1 MYIPDMPKRKPYGGE
16 LARLCRAVCL
26 AAALFCAAPSAGFDL
41 KYHLDKFDFLTE
53 YYFLQDMHAY
63 FGHKNEELRNIYLVS
78 GESALEATFVSY
90 DSIFHLGAMY
100 SNYIGMGRQNA
111 AILFDPQRVNYA
123 LAPFLEFRHAG
134 IFYNAGLDHR
144 CFHLVD
150 RAKVEIPPYWN
161 QIYVKAS
168 SANYRFQQMRKDYL
182 LNGKYGYLD
191 RLRWSV
197 WAGYFFWKWGDT
209 DPSIISGGHEWSTTA
224 GVDVG
229 YSLYKTKSWVF
240 SGHNK
245 LVVYGD
251 TTGRG
256 WWAGEVGVDADIYSR
271 KHALGFFIDY
281 SYEFPRDLPRRF
293 GKDRLWS
300 WGFRFRY

>member
-1 MYIPDMPKRKPYGGE
+1 MYIPDMPKSKSF
-16 LARLCRAVCL
+16 AACL
-26 AAALFCAAPSAGFDL
+26 AAALFCASPSVGFDL

-53 YYFLQDMHAY
+53 YYFSQDMHAY
-63 FGHKNEELRNIYLVS
+63 FGHKNETLRDAYLIS
-78 GESALEATFVSY
+78 GESALEASFVSY
-90 DSIFHLGAMY
+90 DSILHLGAMY

-123 LAPFLEFRHAG
+123 LVPFFEFRHGG

-150 RAKVEIPPYWN
+150 RAKGNTIPPYWN

-168 SANYRFQQMRKDYL
+168 SANYRFQQMRKGYL
-182 LNGKYGYLD
+182 LNGRYGYLE
-191 RLRWSV
+191 RLRWSA
-197 WAGYFFWKWGDT
+197 WAGYFFWKWGDA
-209 DPSIISGGHEWSTTA
+209 DPTLISGGHEWSTTA
-224 GVDVG
+224 GVDVA
-229 YSLYKTKSWVF
+229 YSLYKTKSWLF
-240 SGHNK
+240 SGRNK

-251 TTGRG
+251 TTGTG
-256 WWAGEVGVDADIYSR
+256 YWAGEAGLDADIYSR

-281 SYEFPRDLPRRF
+281 SYEFPRDLPPRF
-293 GKDRLWS
+293 SKDRLFS